1 MQFCLVMFWQFST
14 ILVCFTSSWLSVH
27 RITWYSS
34 GNTLSLLLG
43 LFSISNLQTGNPF
56 TWATLEQQ
64 NKSLLLLTDLAVN
77 LRHIETDLL
86 PPLNT
91 DLGKVSDATRS
102 DMINDP
108 RYVDEFDYLLL
119 NLSLPVSLNLSWL
132 NTETSRQ
139 KFSRVLFRTSPG
151 KLCSSYLGR
160 LLRSSR
166 LGNLNCPLVTMMRM
180 PSINITPWYKKSNGS
195 VKSVGFIPKWSC
207 WSPGLNCHLSIL
219 SFNYRR

>member
-91 DLGKVSDATRS
+91 DLGKISDATRS
-102 DMINDP
+102 DMINDTKICWWIWLSSTQP
-108 RYVDEFDYLLL
+108 FSFSLFKLELTEYWDVTTEVFQSVVQNFPWQALLIISWQVVEVQSLGKSQLSACDNDEDAQYQYHTL
-119 NLSLPVSLNLSWL
+119 
-132 NTETSRQ
+132 
-139 KFSRVLFRTSPG
+139 
-151 KLCSSYLGR
+151 
-160 LLRSSR
+160 
-166 LGNLNCPLVTMMRM
+166 
-180 PSINITPWYKKSNGS
+180 I
-195 VKSVGFIPKWSC
+195 
-207 WSPGLNCHLSIL
+207 
-219 SFNYRR
+219 